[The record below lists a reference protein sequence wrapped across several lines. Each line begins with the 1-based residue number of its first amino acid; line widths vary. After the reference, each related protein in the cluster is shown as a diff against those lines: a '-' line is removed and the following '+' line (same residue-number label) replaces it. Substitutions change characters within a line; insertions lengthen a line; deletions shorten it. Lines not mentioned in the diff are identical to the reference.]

1 MRFLEPD
8 MARFLLALPPAL
20 GFLWLFV
27 RAKRRFREQA
37 SIGPVLRSLSR
48 LSSGR
53 RDAALFAV
61 TVVALASLVL
71 ATMRPQL
78 FLESRRPEYERQ
90 DLVLILDRSASMWAQ
105 DVPPSRF
112 RRAIAEIK
120 TFLERKPEGIDRV
133 GLVGFAGTSLIL
145 AHLTRDMG
153 SLFYYLDWI
162 EQDRE
167 PHFGTDIGKAL
178 ASARELARKDT
189 RPTRKIFLVVSDGD
203 DQGGELAKQLLELRA
218 ERTRVHCIGI
228 GSERETPIPVLRED
242 GGLEL
247 LQDERRQ
254 LLLTR
259 FDEATL
265 RRIAAQTEGRYF
277 RSSSGRELLQAMN
290 EVVRQERRLLGYKA
304 KAEYRDLHRAA
315 LLLAAA
321 ATFGMLL
328 ML

>member
-27 RAKRRFREQA
+27 RAKRRFRQQA
-37 SIGPVLRSLSR
+37 SIGPAWQALSR
-48 LSSGR
+48 LSSGS
-53 RDAALFAV
+53 RDAALFVV
-61 TVVALASLVL
+61 TAVALGSLVL
-71 ATMRPQL
+71 AAMRPQL

-145 AHLTRDMG
+145 SHLTRDME
-153 SLFYYLDWI
+153 SLFYYLDWTL
-162 EQDRE
+162 EDRE

-189 RPTRKIFLVVSDGD
+189 RPTKKIFLVLSDGD
-203 DQGGELAKQLLELRA
+203 DQGSELAKQLSELRA

-228 GSERETPIPVLRED
+228 GSERESPIPTLGPD
-242 GGLEL
+242 GAVQL
-247 LQDERRQ
+247 LQDERGQ

-265 RRIAAQTEGRYF
+265 RRVASQTEGRYF
-277 RSSSGRELLQAMN
+277 RSSSGGELAQAMN
-290 EVVRQERRLLGYKA
+290 EVVRQERRLLGYRA
-304 KAEYRDLHRAA
+304 KAEYRDLHRVA
-315 LLLAAA
+315 LLAAA
-321 ATFGMLL
+321 LATFGMLL

>member
-1 MRFLEPD
+1 MRFLEPE

-20 GFLWLFV
+20 GFFWLFV
-27 RAKRRFREQA
+27 RAKRSFRQQA
-37 SIGPVLRSLSR
+37 SIGPVLQALSR
-48 LSSGR
+48 LSGGR
-53 RDAALFAV
+53 RDAALLAA
-61 TVVALASLVL
+61 TVVALGSLVL

-78 FLESRRPEYERQ
+78 FMESRRPEYERQ
-90 DLVLILDRSASMWAQ
+90 DLVLILDRSASMGAQ
-105 DVPPSRF
+105 DVRPSRF
-112 RRAIAEIK
+112 RRATLEIK
-120 TFLERKPEGIDRV
+120 TFLEQKPEGIDRV

-145 AHLTRDMG
+145 SHLTRDMG

-162 EQDRE
+162 EEDRE

-189 RPTRKIFLVVSDGD
+189 RPTKKIFLVVSDGD
-203 DQGGELAKQLLELRA
+203 DQGRELAQQLSELRA

-228 GSERETPIPVLRED
+228 GSERETPIPILRPD
-242 GGLEL
+242 GAAEL
-247 LQDERRQ
+247 LQDERGE

-277 RSSSGRELLQAMN
+277 RSTSGRELAQAMR

-304 KAEYRDLHRAA
+304 KAEYRDLHRVALMAAA
-315 LLLAAA
+315 L

>member
-8 MARFLLALPPAL
+8 MARWLLALPPAL
-20 GFLWLFV
+20 GFWLLYL
-27 RAKRRFREQA
+27 RAKRRFRRQA
-37 SIGPVLRSLSR
+37 SIGPVLQALSR
-48 LSSGR
+48 LSGGR
-53 RDAALFAV
+53 RDAIAIVAAG
-61 TVVALASLVL
+61 VALGSLVL

-78 FLESRRPEYERQ
+78 FVERRLPQYERQ

-120 TFLERKPEGIDRV
+120 AFLEQKPEGIDRV

-145 AHLTRDMG
+145 SHLTRDMG
-153 SLFYYLDWI
+153 SLFYYLDWAL
-162 EQDRE
+162 EDRE

-178 ASARELARKDT
+178 ASARELARKDG
-189 RPTRKIFLVVSDGD
+189 RPTKKIFLVLSDGD
-203 DQGGELAKQLLELRA
+203 DQGQELQQQLAELRG
-218 ERTRVHCIGI
+218 ERTHVHCIGI
-228 GSERETPIPVLRED
+228 GSERETPIPVVGEAGAD
-242 GGLEL
+242 EL
-247 LQDERRQ
+247 LQDERGQ

-265 RRIAAQTEGRYF
+265 RRIASETDGRYF
-277 RSSSGRELLQAMN
+277 RSTSGRELARAMR

-304 KAEYRDLHRAA
+304 QPEYRDLHRVALMAAA
-315 LLLAAA
+315 LAS
-321 ATFGMLL
+321 FGMLL